1 MADHTFRLRNTPLGT
16 VLVKFYR
23 VIPYT
28 SAGLERRLAADFW
41 VMTQPGKQQEPWRTA
56 RYQGPLEHNPV
67 LAEAVA
73 ALAKKCPE
81 CNCVRIE

>member
-1 MADHTFRLRNTPLGT
+1 MADHTFRLNHTPLGT

-23 VIPYT
+23 VVPYT
-28 SAGLERRLAADFW
+28 PEGLQRRLTTDFW
-41 VMTQPGKQQEPWRTA
+41 LMTEPGKQKEPWRIA
-56 RYQGPLEHNPV
+56 RYQGLLKYNPV
-67 LAEAVA
+67 LPEAVA